1 MFNAMRQEAGVTED
15 FQFVA
20 ASFQAIF
27 SHSEHHANSNNPA
40 GTAQTLKKSDI
51 IRIFDGDSSLLE
63 LGLNV
68 LLRLAQSSFSLRYLL
83 VLLLLLSI
91 CNLFSEYGL

>member
-27 SHSEHHANSNNPA
+27 SHSEHHANSTNPT

-83 VLLLLLSI
+83 VLLFFATVLQI
-91 CNLFSEYGL
+91 

>member
-1 MFNAMRQEAGVTED
+1 MTED

-27 SHSEHHANSNNPA
+27 SHSEHHSSNSNT

-68 LLRLAQSSFSLRYLL
+68 LLRLAQSSFSLR
-83 VLLLLLSI
+83 
-91 CNLFSEYGL
+91 